1 MVSQASTSMLVLSSA
16 SAGVPDE
23 VAHAAEHVMDER
35 PGEQKEHD
43 APDDGREDVR
53 DLRVGVRPGGNRDEP
68 PGEQDEAGRVCRAE
82 MRCAIDII
90 IVSIG
95 R

>member
-1 MVSQASTSMLVLSSA
+1 MV
-16 SAGVPDE
+16 AGE
-23 VAHAAEHVMDER
+23 E
-35 PGEQKEHD
+35 
-43 APDDGREDVR
+43 VR
-53 DLRVGVRPGGNRDEP
+53 DLGVGVRPGGNRDEP
-68 PGEQDEAGRVCRAE
+68 PGEQDEAGRVAPRR